1 LTEVSG
7 RNVRKLDQ
15 VGSRPKG
22 GFLRLRVLAISADI
36 ADAYGAKLI
45 LGQSPLGGLEA
56 VLAFETAGRRKRR
69 RDPV

>member
-1 LTEVSG
+1 M
-7 RNVRKLDQ
+7 
-15 VGSRPKG
+15 
-22 GFLRLRVLAISADI
+22 RLRVLAISADI